1 MENNTELS
9 VSQIVEREGSGK
21 KRKRWVLA
29 GLIVILLIAA
39 AAFFFVRHRQSGG
52 PDKLDFKTDKVTR
65 GDLVI
70 SVTATGNLEATN
82 QVDVGSELSGRIIKM
97 TADFNDTVT
106 KGQPLV
112 YLDDSKYRANVAQS
126 KSGVATAKANHSEAL
141 ATLNAAE
148 KTVKRYKRT
157 RELTNNKLPSLED
170 LEEAEANYERAVA
183 SVAAAKAA
191 IQSAQAS
198 LESDEADLK
207 KTIIYSPING
217 VVLDRSVEVGQTV
230 AASLEA
236 PTVYTLAE
244 DLRNMELVVDVDEAD
259 VGQVKEGQNATF
271 TVDAYPERTF
281 AAKITQV
288 RYGADE
294 NDGVITYETVL
305 KVDNPDLSL
314 RPGMTATAD
323 ITVEKYEDTLL
334 IPNAALRFSPPRP
347 SDGPPGNVQSD
358 KKGFLSSILPGPSR
372 RRFKRPDKK
381 LGEHPQREKGRAMV
395 WVLRDG
401 QPAPVRIVK
410 KATDGA
416 MTAIA
421 SDQLTTDSLVITAT
435 LTKSK

>member
-1 MENNTELS
+1 MENKTELS
-9 VSQIVEREGSGK
+9 VREIVEQEGNG
-21 KRKRWVLA
+21 KRKRRRLFIGFIA
-29 GLIVILLIAA
+29 LLLIAA
-39 AAFFFVRHRQSGG
+39 AAFFFIRQQNPGG
-52 PDKLDFKTDKVTR
+52 PAKLDFKTAGVTR

-106 KGQPLV
+106 KDQPLV

-126 KSGVATAKANHSEAL
+126 KSGVATAKANHKEAL

-148 KTVKRYKRT
+148 KTVKRYKKT
-157 RELTNNKLPSLED
+157 RQLTNNKLPSLED

-191 IQSAQAS
+191 IQSAEAS
-198 LESDEADLK
+198 LESDLTDLK

-217 VVLDRSVEVGQTV
+217 VVLDKSVEVGQTV

-244 DLRNMELVVDVDEAD
+244 DLRSMELLVDVDEAD
-259 VGQVKEGQNATF
+259 VGQVKKGQDATF

-281 AAKITQV
+281 TAKITQV

-305 KVDNPDLSL
+305 EVDNPDLSL

-323 ITVEKYEDTLL
+323 ITVRKYEDTLL
-334 IPNAALRFSPPRP
+334 VPNAALRFSPPRP
-347 SDGPPGNVQSD
+347 SGGLPGSVQKD
-358 KKGFLSSILPGPSR
+358 KKGLLGKLLPNPR
-372 RRFKRPDKK
+372 RRFRRPSKK
-381 LGEHPQREKGRAMV
+381 PGEHPKKEGGRAMV
-395 WVLRDG
+395 WILNDDH
-401 QPAPVRIVK
+401 PEPVRIVK

-416 MTAIA
+416 MTAIE
-421 SDQLTTDSLVITAT
+421 SDRLTTDSLVITAT
-435 LTKSK
+435 LMKDK